1 MRFHEPARRAA
12 DHIAQQL
19 HAPPPTG
26 VYTPSLTGDGAAG
39 VALLHIERA
48 LADGGWAPAHHWLT
62 AAVGNGLAIR
72 TGSGLYHGVAA
83 IAFALHPTSA
93 HPGYAAARATCDS
106 AVQTITRRKLHQ
118 ARHRLSSGQRPDV
131 GEYDLISG
139 LTGLGAHL
147 RRHDPTG
154 DLIEDVLTYLVLL
167 TQPVNGLPGW
177 WTEATPG
184 RAEGHPPGGHAN
196 HGIAHGITGVL
207 ALLSLALRD
216 GLTVPGQCEAIETIC
231 AWLDTWQQDHHGHPW
246 WPETVS
252 LDDIRRGQP
261 TQHRPPRP
269 SWCYGTPGISR
280 AMQLA
285 ALATGDLA
293 RAVLAESAVIGCLT
307 DPRQIGLIID
317 RGLCH
322 GAAGLHMTVAS
333 IAADTPTPLPDT
345 ANLLLR
351 QRAHPAEPTGFL
363 TGSAG
368 HALALHALS
377 ACKPP
382 TTTWDTAMLLR

>member
-1 MRFHEPARRAA
+1 MLLHERARHAA

-19 HAPPPTG
+19 HAPPPIG
-26 VYTPSLTGDGAAG
+26 VPTPSLTGDGAAG

-48 LADGGWAPAHHWLT
+48 LADGSWAPADRWLS
-62 AAVGNGLAIR
+62 AAVSNGLAIA
-72 TGSGLYHGVAA
+72 TGGGLYHGVTT
-83 IAFALHPTSA
+83 IAFALHPISA
-93 HPGYAAARATCDS
+93 RPGYETARAICDN
-106 AVQTITRRKLHQ
+106 AVRTITRRKLHR

-154 DLIEDVLTYLVLL
+154 DLIEDVLIYLVRL

-177 WTEATPG
+177 WTEAPPG
-184 RAEGHPPGGHAN
+184 RAESHPPGGHAN

-216 GLTVPGQCEAIETIC
+216 GLTVPGQREAIETIC
-231 AWLDTWQQDHHGHPW
+231 AWLDAWQQNHHGHPW

-252 LDDIRRGQP
+252 LDDIRRGRPAQR
-261 TQHRPPRP
+261 RPPRP

-285 ALATGDLA
+285 ALATGDSA
-293 RAVLAESAVIGCLT
+293 RATLAVSAVIGCLT
-307 DPRQIGLIID
+307 DLRQTGLIID

-333 IAADTPTPLPDT
+333 IAADTSRPLPDT

-368 HALALHALS
+368 HALALHAF
-377 ACKPP
+377 AARKPP
-382 TTTWDTAMLLR
+382 ATTWDTAMLLR